1 VPRPARSEPLITLVF
16 SPSEALLLLHNLTVT
31 NADLQK
37 IVAFEGAFE
46 RLLDIVIQEGG
57 VEGGI
62 VVQDCLAA
70 IGTLLRFN
78 TSNQVRR
85 DTHRPA
91 VLRAL
96 IRCPPCQNYFRELS
110 LLSRLPPLLSFPSP
124 APPPSQPPPD
134 TFALQFWPAQKA
146 VNSALVISIARLLAG
161 GGDKGGSGALASC
174 GMTRCLVELVGG
186 SNAPTALKAQ
196 ALAALTAV
204 LEKSP
209 KNAELLTALAPA
221 PLVPLPPD
229 PEQPHAGVGYSR
241 LANRPFVAILVE
253 LAVDGEARL
262 EDDDEGR
269 GGRRVRREAARV
281 WEVLVGVDRSVREGV
296 IGTMGKPV
304 PEPIPNDEQEG
315 ASARYLI

>member
-1 VPRPARSEPLITLVF
+1 M
-16 SPSEALLLLHNLTVT
+16 
-31 NADLQK
+31 
-37 IVAFEGAFE
+37 
-46 RLLDIVIQEGG
+46 
-57 VEGGI
+57 
-62 VVQDCLAA
+62 
-70 IGTLLRFN
+70 
-78 TSNQVRR
+78 
-85 DTHRPA
+85 
-91 VLRAL
+91 
-96 IRCPPCQNYFRELS
+96 
-110 LLSRLPPLLSFPSP
+110 PPLLSFPSP

-196 ALAALTAV
+196 ALAALAAV

-209 KNAELLTALAPA
+209 KNAELVSALAPA

-241 LANRPFVAILVE
+241 LTNRPFAAILVE
-253 LAVDGEARL
+253 LAVDGEARI
-262 EDDDEGR
+262 EGEEEEGR
-269 GGRRVRREAARV
+269 DGRRVRIQAARV

-304 PEPIPNDEQEG
+304 PEANPNDEQEG
-315 ASARYLI
+315 VSAPFRICRPRCKC